1 MARFAPFVQG
11 GGEVTNTYCPA
22 CKRWLDTAAAIE
34 AHNIAASY
42 GERSYTCAV
51 NVAVRTIVAKR
62 VVQGS
67 GVRAMA
73 VGWG

>member
-1 MARFAPFVQG
+1 MT
-11 GGEVTNTYCPA
+11 TNTYCPSCA
-22 CKRWLDTAAAIE
+22 KWLDTAAAIE
-34 AHNIAASY
+34 AHNIAAASY

-67 GVRAMA
+67 GIWAKGR
-73 VGWG
+73 

>member
-1 MARFAPFVQG
+1 MS
-11 GGEVTNTYCPA
+11 TTSYCVA

-42 GERSYTCAV
+42 GERSYKCAV
-51 NVAVRTIVAKR
+51 NVAERTIVAKR

-67 GVRAMA
+67 GIWAKGR
-73 VGWG
+73 

>member
-1 MARFAPFVQG
+1 M
-11 GGEVTNTYCPA
+11 TNSYCVA

-34 AHNIAASY
+34 AHNIECAAT
-42 GERSYTCAV
+42 GERSYTRAV

-67 GVRAMA
+67 GTHATKELQ
-73 VGWG
+73 